1 MKKLAEFAQRI
12 EFRLEIDPVYLRDK
26 IRNGVPNDDKAD
38 RPFKIAAREINESI
52 TTKKPYDHSKDKH
65 FPHSWSIPNF
75 TVIFAVFG
83 KFLQHDEI
91 KYVESTT
98 GLFSVKDKLKLIDQM
113 LLASTRQGGCGLDI
127 NNLIY
132 HKQMRDCFPLHDRVI
147 SKQLLSAIFDWRKPL
162 WHIPFFDIKEYL
174 GEKIGLFN
182 VFIAHYTQWLVV
194 PSVIGLAFQF
204 VVWATNVKTFSS
216 PVLPFYSILVTVWG
230 ITMLEFWKRRQSTV
244 AMWWGTTDYEQVEID
259 RPEFLGI
266 QISSYINGL
275 PMLYVTEQDLL
286 WKLSYSCL
294 IVSSF
299 LMLMMGSLAA
309 IYTLRYSLQ
318 NQIDNSEASYI
329 ASALT
334 TALILTL
341 NMIYQV
347 VAKRLTDNENLRTD
361 TQYEDSL
368 SVKIF
373 VFQFIN
379 SYASFFFL
387 AFVAAYL
394 PRPNDS
400 PANYPGQCG
409 AETCMQ
415 PLAIN
420 LGIVYGMR
428 LTFTNILDIVVP
440 YIQYTRNYRK
450 ETRGVSTKRNL
461 SRPEEEALLMP

>member
-1 MKKLAEFAQRI
+1 VSLPDGGQDWEAPE
-12 EFRLEIDPVYLRDK
+12 E
-26 IRNGVPNDDKAD
+26 
-38 RPFKIAAREINESI
+38 RPR
-52 TTKKPYDHSKDKH
+52 H
-65 FPHSWSIPNF
+65 
-75 TVIFAVFG
+75 
-83 KFLQHDEI
+83 
-91 KYVESTT
+91 
-98 GLFSVKDKLKLIDQM
+98 
-113 LLASTRQGGCGLDI
+113 
-127 NNLIY
+127 
-132 HKQMRDCFPLHDRVI
+132 
-147 SKQLLSAIFDWRKPL
+147 
-162 WHIPFFDIKEYL
+162 
-174 GEKIGLFN
+174 
-182 VFIAHYTQWLVV
+182 
-194 PSVIGLAFQF
+194 
-204 VVWATNVKTFSS
+204 
-216 PVLPFYSILVTVWG
+216 
-230 ITMLEFWKRRQSTV
+230 EFWKRRQSTV
-244 AMWWGTTDYEQVEID
+244 VMWWGTTDYEQVEID

-294 IVSSF
+294 IVSTF
-299 LMLMMGSLAA
+299 LMIMMGSLAA